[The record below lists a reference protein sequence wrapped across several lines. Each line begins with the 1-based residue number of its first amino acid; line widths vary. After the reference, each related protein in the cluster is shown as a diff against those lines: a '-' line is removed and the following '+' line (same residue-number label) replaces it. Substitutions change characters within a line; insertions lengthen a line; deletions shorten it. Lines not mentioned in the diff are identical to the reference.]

1 MTQAYISPGHL
12 AATIFQGDF
21 ALLSCRYYLLL
32 CLYFYYYL
40 YYYFFHYFYY
50 YYYFRAIHYLMSY
63 SSETRSDHFRGRGI
77 LKKKGIAPLV
87 GDRVIYML
95 TEHGEGMVDELL
107 PRESELIRPQVA
119 NVKLAVLLFSVREP
133 DMNLNLLDKFLVHI
147 EHSGLET
154 LIVLTKQ
161 DLADDNGEAT
171 QYVKELY
178 ERVGYEVMVTSSL
191 TGAGSEELRK
201 RLAGI
206 ISVFSGQSGVGKST
220 LLNRLV
226 PGLKLETGEIS
237 MRLGRGRH
245 TTRHVELMDIGEGGF
260 VADTPG
266 FSQLDFLELG
276 VEELS
281 TCFREFAEYAGDCKF
296 RGCTHLHE
304 PGCRVIEAWK
314 AGVIADSRYEHYKLF
329 FNEMKDK
336 KRRY

>member
-1 MTQAYISPGHL
+1 MPEGI
-12 AATIFQGDF
+12 IVK
-21 ALLSCRYYLLL
+21 ALSG
-32 CLYFYYYL
+32 YYYVKPL
-40 YYYFFHYFYY
+40 RDGFI
-50 YYYFRAIHYLMSY
+50 AT
-63 SSETRSDHFRGRGI
+63 EEEAVQCRGRGI
-77 LKKKGIAPLV
+77 LKKKGTSPLV
-87 GDRVIYML
+87 GDRIMYIL
-95 TEHGEGMVDELL
+95 TENGEGMVDEVL
-107 PRESELIRPQVA
+107 PRESELIRPPVA

-147 EHSGLET
+147 EHSGLEP

-161 DLADDNGEAT
+161 DLADDEGEAT
-171 QYVKELY
+171 AQVKEMY
-178 ERVGYEVMVTSSL
+178 EKIGYEVMVTSSL
-191 TGAGSEELRK
+191 NGSGSEELRA
-201 RLAGI
+201 RLAGS

-226 PGLKLETGEIS
+226 PSLELETGEIS

-245 TTRHVELMDIGEGGF
+245 TTRHVELIDIGGGGF

-281 TCFREFAEYAGDCKF
+281 VCFREFASYAENCKF
-296 RGCTHLHE
+296 RGCSHLHE
-304 PGCRVIEAWK
+304 PGCKVKEAWE
-314 AGVIADSRYEHYKLF
+314 AGEIADSRYEHYKLF

>member
-1 MTQAYISPGHL
+1 MPEGI
-12 AATIFQGDF
+12 IIK
-21 ALLSCRYYLLL
+21 ALSG
-32 CLYFYYYL
+32 YYYVKPL
-40 YYYFFHYFYY
+40 
-50 YYYFRAIHYLMSY
+50 RDGLIAT
-63 SSETRSDHFRGRGI
+63 EEEAVQCRGRGI

-87 GDRVIYML
+87 GDRIKYVL
-95 TEHGEGMVDELL
+95 TENGEGMVDELL

-161 DLADDNGEAT
+161 DLANDEGEAT
-171 QYVKELY
+171 ALVKELY
-178 ERVGYEVMVTSSL
+178 ERIGYEVMVTSSL
-191 TGAGSEELRK
+191 TGSGSDELRN

-226 PGLKLETGEIS
+226 PGLELETGEIS
-237 MRLGRGRH
+237 LRLGRGRH
-245 TTRHVELMDIGEGGF
+245 TTRHVELMDIGNGGF

-281 TCFREFAEYAGDCKF
+281 TCFREFASYAEKCKF
-296 RGCTHLHE
+296 RGCSHLHE
-304 PGCRVIEAWK
+304 PGCHVIQAVNTGEI
-314 AGVIADSRYEHYKLF
+314 AGSRYDHYKLF
-329 FNEMKDK
+329 YNEMKDK

>member
-1 MTQAYISPGHL
+1 MPEGI
-12 AATIFQGDF
+12 IIK
-21 ALLSCRYYLLL
+21 ALSG
-32 CLYFYYYL
+32 YYYVKPL
-40 YYYFFHYFYY
+40 KDEQIVTEEE
-50 YYYFRAIHYLMSY
+50 AVQC
-63 SSETRSDHFRGRGI
+63 RGRGI

-87 GDRVIYML
+87 GDRVIYVL
-95 TEHGEGMVDELL
+95 TENGEGMVDELL

-161 DLADDNGEAT
+161 DLADDEGQATEA
-171 QYVKELY
+171 VKALY
-178 ERVGYEVMVTSSL
+178 EQIGYEVMVTSSL
-191 TGAGSEELRK
+191 NGSGADELRQ

-226 PGLKLETGEIS
+226 PGLALETGEIS
-237 MRLGRGRH
+237 LRLGRGRH
-245 TTRHVELMDIGEGGF
+245 TTRHVELMDIGNGGF

-276 VEELS
+276 VDELS
-281 TCFREFAEYAGDCKF
+281 VCFREFASYAENCKF
-296 RGCTHLHE
+296 RGCSHLHE
-304 PGCRVIEAWK
+304 PGCKVIEALK
-314 AGVIADSRYEHYKLF
+314 SGDIADSRYEHYKLF